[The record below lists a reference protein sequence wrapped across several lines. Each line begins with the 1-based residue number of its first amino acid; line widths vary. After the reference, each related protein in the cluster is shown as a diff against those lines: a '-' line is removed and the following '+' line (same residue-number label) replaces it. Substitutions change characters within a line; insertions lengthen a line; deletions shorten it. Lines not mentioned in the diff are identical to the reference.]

1 MRYGLLTL
9 LILISLPAVA
19 QTARPPYSETLA
31 TIAAQQKAAATV
43 APGAPTVMIPWP
55 KGCKLF
61 CEGWMATYGTP
72 PNDINHFVS
81 NKKLSPP
88 YDKQDWAANI
98 DDARKVAD
106 ARYKK

>member
-1 MRYGLLTL
+1 MKRLFIILVLLTVPHL
-9 LILISLPAVA
+9 ARASSFASDTLTSPTAAVSS
-19 QTARPPYSETLA
+19 T
-31 TIAAQQKAAATV
+31 
-43 APGAPTVMIPWP
+43 APTVMIPWP

-81 NKKLSPP
+81 NKKLNPP